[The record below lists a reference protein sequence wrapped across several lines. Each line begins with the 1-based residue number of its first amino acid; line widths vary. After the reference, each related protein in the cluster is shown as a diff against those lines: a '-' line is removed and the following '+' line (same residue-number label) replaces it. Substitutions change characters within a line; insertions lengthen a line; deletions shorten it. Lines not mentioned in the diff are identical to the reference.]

1 MVEINDVIYCNE
13 LDKILV
19 TPSPIDL
26 TIFVILLV
34 TSSGNLSIW
43 ASANL
48 IICSASFCKA
58 GVWLIKLLIFEMMI
72 GATNATIKPI
82 IANKANMIVVILAH
96 LGKPTF
102 QVSFEK
108 VDRYKIKTTN

>member
-1 MVEINDVIYCNE
+1 MFEI
-13 LDKILV
+13 
-19 TPSPIDL
+19 
-26 TIFVILLV
+26 
-34 TSSGNLSIW
+34 
-43 ASANL
+43 
-48 IICSASFCKA
+48 
-58 GVWLIKLLIFEMMI
+58 MI

-102 QVSFEK
+102 QVNFEK

>member
-1 MVEINDVIYCNE
+1 MVEINDVMYCNE

-48 IICSASFCKA
+48 IICSASFV
-58 GVWLIKLLIFEMMI
+58 G
-72 GATNATIKPI
+72 
-82 IANKANMIVVILAH
+82 
-96 LGKPTF
+96 
-102 QVSFEK
+102 QVS
-108 VDRYKIKTTN
+108 D